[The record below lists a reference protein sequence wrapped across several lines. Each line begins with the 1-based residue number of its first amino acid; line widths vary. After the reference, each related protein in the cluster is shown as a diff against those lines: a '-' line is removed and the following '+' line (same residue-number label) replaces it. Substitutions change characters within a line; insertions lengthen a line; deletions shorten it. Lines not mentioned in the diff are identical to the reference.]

1 MRCIIKQRI
10 KQESKNCVLN
20 FSNMNKHHIL
30 QEFIEKHKHL
40 PKQGSE
46 EWLAQR
52 KFTVGGSQIATIMG
66 INKYENIKGFVK
78 TKMDMY
84 TFKKGAPLWF
94 GTLMEYGVQQYVEIE
109 FKTKLFETGSLPC
122 DFNKYISYSPDGL
135 CIISNDSLKKII
147 NKKQLENIYETS
159 VIEEHVK
166 CNKKEMI
173 VLMEFKSPFMRK
185 IIQGEMPDYYKPQPL
200 LGMEVINIAEMSIFI
215 ECVFR
220 FCSFKDLY
228 NNKYSYYHFDKER
241 YNKDAIMYSAISLFY
256 KESDKDHEGIR
267 FILDNIEEF
276 KNSQYGGRYKE
287 GDLSSISDR
296 NIINKILE
304 LSKECLDVEYH
315 SMYSNRKE
323 DYENENNYTFHIFNN
338 PIKFVKEVK
347 KIREDKSS
355 EYVYLGTLCY
365 KLLEIN
371 QIPMFKEKIL
381 TDELNSKIEK
391 VFEIVKNVTEESK
404 DIKDPAEF
412 EKYWKSAKIPTK
424 I

>member
-1 MRCIIKQRI
+1 MRSIVNLSRNLS
-10 KQESKNCVLN
+10 SKM
-20 FSNMNKHHIL
+20 SKHNIL

-46 EWLAQR
+46 KWLSQR

-66 INKYENIKGFVK
+66 INKYENIKGFIK

-109 FKTKLFETGSLPC
+109 FRTKLFETGSLPC
-122 DFNKYISYSPDGL
+122 EFNKYISYSPDGL
-135 CIISNDSLKKII
+135 CIISNDKLKKII
-147 NKKQLENIYETS
+147 NQKQIDDVYQSSNVGDNINCEN
-159 VIEEHVK
+159 
-166 CNKKEMI
+166 CKKETI

-185 IIQGEMPDYYKPQPL
+185 IVQGEMPDYYKPQPL
-200 LGMEVINIAEMSIFI
+200 LGMEVIDIAEMSIFI

-228 NNKYSYYHFDKER
+228 NTKYSYYHFDKER
-241 YNKDAIMYSAISLFY
+241 YNKEAMMYSAISLFY
-256 KESDKDHEGIR
+256 KESDSDNEGIQ

-304 LSKECLDVEYH
+304 LSKECLHVEYH

-323 DYENENNYTFHIFNN
+323 DYESENNYTFNMFNN
-338 PIKFVKEVK
+338 PIKFVNEVK
-347 KIREDKSS
+347 KIKEEKSS
-355 EYVYLGTLCY
+355 EYKYLGTLCY
-365 KLLEIN
+365 KLLEVN

-381 TDELNSKIEK
+381 TEELNNKIEK
-391 VFEIVKNVTEESK
+391 VFEIVKKVTEESK
-404 DIKDPAEF
+404 DIKDPVEF
-412 EKYWKSAKIPTK
+412 EKYWKAAKIPTN